1 MRTLPVLPRASARWR
16 LVVPGL
22 ALAAV
27 AAAAIIAGCAANEP
41 FDPSTVPNTKPTA
54 RLFVTPVAPDGEL
67 NPTSY
72 YRRTFRW
79 SGTDVDGWV
88 REYYVSVR
96 TQAGVPAPWDTTTG
110 TDTTMT
116 FTPDAQGR
124 AEATI
129 YLACRDDR
137 GAVSD
142 TVVQR
147 IPLRNFPPA
156 VNFQSDFDPRRNLQR
171 EFRDAGGNVTT
182 NPAAAVDTTYF
193 NWGPMSFRLFALDLD
208 GAATMNDFYRY
219 TFADGDDLETYDED
233 DPLADANLAWVRVPF
248 NSSAEIKKFSIFAK
262 DVLPGAVR
270 TLRVSVRDEAD
281 SDAGFSYSWEVRP
294 PSGPVLFIGE
304 GQTPTTRAFYSGVL
318 DARFG
323 AGGWDQ
329 YQFWFG
335 WPEDAAVLLETF
347 RKFQV
352 VFWSDG
358 GSGSLN
364 IKAASAIPG
373 VLQQYLYPPADAP
386 QGRVLFSSRGFLG
399 QVNGLSNAFVQAVL
413 GVSPTPSPA
422 TPLRL
427 PSGRSALHQGDSALP
442 DMTTAATLAVGG
454 YGLSLL
460 ATGNNEVLYRME
472 TCTDCYGDP
481 RRPSPPYDPVVG
493 FRLPSRATADLAR
506 FVGLSVQVES
516 FNQAQASAVLQ
527 AILDTELGVAA
538 Q

>member
-1 MRTLPVLPRASARWR
+1 MKTSSGNPLAAARR
-16 LVVPGL
+16 SLAAPGL
-22 ALAAV
+22 ALAV
-27 AAAAIIAGCAANEP
+27 AALVAGCAANEP
-41 FDPSTVPNTKPTA
+41 FDPSTVPNQKPAA
-54 RLFVTPVAPDGEL
+54 RLFVGPVTPGAEL

-79 SGTDVDGWV
+79 SGSDVDGWV
-88 REYYVSVR
+88 RDFHVSVR
-96 TQAGVPAPWDTTTG
+96 TQFDVPAPWTTTAR
-110 TDTTMT
+110 TETTMT

-171 EFRDAGGNVTT
+171 EFRDINGNVTT

-193 NWGPMSFRLFALDLD
+193 NWGAMGFRLFALDLD
-208 GAATMNDFYRY
+208 GAATMDDFYRY
-219 TFADGDDLETYDED
+219 TFADGDGEALETRDQS
-233 DPLADANLAWVRVPF
+233 DPLADPNTGWVRVPF
-248 NSSAEIKKFSIFAK
+248 NSSAEIKKFSIFARN
-262 DVLPGAVR
+262 VLPGSPR
-270 TLRVSVRDEAD
+270 RLRVSVRDEAA
-281 SDAGFSYSWEVRP
+281 SDANFSYSWEVRA

-304 GQTPTTRAFYSGVL
+304 GQTPAARGFYTGVL
-318 DARFG
+318 DTRFG

-352 VFWSDG
+352 VFWTDG

-364 IKAASAIPG
+364 LKTATTVPG
-373 VLQQYLYPPADAP
+373 VLQQYLFPPAGSP
-386 QGRVLFSSRGFLG
+386 PGRVLYSSRGFLG
-399 QVNGLSNAFVQAVL
+399 QTNGLSNAFVQAVL
-413 GVSPTPSPA
+413 GVSPTPAPA

-427 PSGRSALHQGDSALP
+427 PSGRAALHQGASTLP
-442 DMTTAATLAVGG
+442 DMTSATALQVGG

-460 ATGNNEVLYRME
+460 ASGDNEALYRME

-493 FRLPSRATADLAR
+493 MRMPARGVSPLAR

-527 AILDTELGVAA
+527 AILDNELGVADR
-538 Q
+538 

>member
-1 MRTLPVLPRASARWR
+1 MNHRVAA
-16 LVVPGL
+16 PGL
-22 ALAAV
+22 ALAA
-27 AAAAIIAGCAANEP
+27 AALIAGCAANEP
-41 FDPSTVPNTKPTA
+41 FDPASVPNQKPTA
-54 RLFVTPVAPDGEL
+54 RLFVGPVAPGAEL

-88 REYYVSVR
+88 REFHVSVR
-96 TQAGVPAPWDTTTG
+96 TQADVPAPWITTTR

-124 AEATI
+124 AEATV

-171 EFRDAGGNVTT
+171 EFRDINGNVTT

-208 GAATMNDFYRY
+208 GAATMDDFYRY
-219 TFADGDDLETYDED
+219 TFADGDGDALETRDED
-233 DPLADANLAWVRVPF
+233 DPLADPNTGWVRVPF
-248 NSSAEIKKFSIFAK
+248 NSSAEIKKFSIFAR
-262 DVLPGAVR
+262 DIPPGSPR
-270 TLRVSVRDEAD
+270 TLRVSVRDEAA
-281 SDAGFSYSWEVRP
+281 SDANFSYSWEVRA
-294 PSGPVLFIGE
+294 PSGPVLFISE
-304 GQTPTTRAFYSGVL
+304 GQTPAARGFYTGVL
-318 DARFG
+318 DTRFG
-323 AGGWDQ
+323 VGGWDQ

-364 IKAASAIPG
+364 LKTASAIPG
-373 VLQQYLYPPADAP
+373 VLQQYLFPPAGAP
-386 QGRVLFSSRGFLG
+386 QGRVLFTSRGFLG

-413 GVSPTPSPA
+413 GVSPTAAPA

-427 PSGRSALHQGDSALP
+427 PSGRSALHQGASTLP
-442 DMTTAATLAVGG
+442 DMTTATTLQVGG

-460 ATGNNEVLYRME
+460 ATGDNEALYRME

-493 FRLPSRATADLAR
+493 MRMPARATSPLAR
-506 FVGLSVQVES
+506 FAGLSVQVES
-516 FNQAQASAVLQ
+516 FNQVQASAVLR
-527 AILDTELGVAA
+527 AILDTELGVAG